1 MPHDYARLFVGNLP
15 HRCTVADIEDFFRG
29 YGKISAVT
37 LKTTKYAFVDFC
49 HYEDADRAVKELDG
63 KKLNGNRIPVEHGKG
78 IRSSEQG
85 KRAVWTTKY
94 GIPSRTK
101 YRLKVENLSSS
112 IAWQD
117 LKDIMRTRG
126 EVTYAEAHKEKLRE
140 GLVEFTTKED
150 MNRAL
155 HRLQNH
161 KINGRR
167 IKLTSQYQPS
177 SRSRSK
183 QVERSRSR
191 SKDAE
196 RGHGQDQRMPRG
208 HGQDQRISEGQ
219 DLDQRMSKGHGRD
232 QRMLKGHGR
241 GQEVVAVTLISD
253 CFQ

>member
-191 SKDAE
+191 SKDIGRSRSRSKDVE
-196 RGHGQDQRMPRG
+196 RSRSRSKDVERSRSRSKDVERSRSRSRSGSRN
-208 HGQDQRISEGQ
+208 
-219 DLDQRMSKGHGRD
+219 LD
-232 QRMLKGHGR
+232 
-241 GQEVVAVTLISD
+241 
-253 CFQ
+253 